1 MRTKLIFFLAAAFL
15 AGGQLPAAPPEGPT
29 PPARTT
35 PAFERFK
42 ALAGDWV
49 AADDGD
55 MSKKG
60 DLVARYH
67 LTGGGSAVVEEL
79 FPGTPHEMTTV
90 YHLDGQDVVLTHY
103 CMMGNQPQMRAKPTS
118 SSRVAFAFD
127 GGTNIDPKHDEHM
140 HTVSFDF
147 VGANELRTEWIDFNG
162 GKPEKTAGFH
172 LVRKSS

>member
-15 AGGQLPAAPPEGPT
+15 AGGQLPAAPPEGPP

-42 ALAGDWV
+42 GLAGDWV
-49 AADDGD
+49 AAEDTE

-67 LTGGGSAVVEEL
+67 LTAGGSAVVEEL
-79 FPGTPHEMTTV
+79 LPGTPHEMTTV
-90 YHLDGQDVVLTHY
+90 YHLDGQDLVLTHY

-118 SSRVAFAFD
+118 GSRVAFVFD
-127 GGTNIDPKHDEHM
+127 GGTNIDPKRDQHM
-140 HTVSFDF
+140 HAATFDF
-147 VGANELRTEWIDFNG
+147 VSANELRTEWTNYDG
-162 GKPEKTAGFH
+162 GKPGHVAAFH